1 MKEDELQKVR
11 EENETLR
18 RDLQRRIQASD
29 GESALQKQVSPVHT
43 LSSLSDAIEEGK
55 LSGIF
60 FSTNS
65 IQSDFWR
72 YIGVFSVC
80 ILDGD
85 IFEGLRTCQHAMK
98 LSWWLKQ

>member
-1 MKEDELQKVR
+1 MKEDEIQAVR

-43 LSSLSDAIEEGK
+43 LSNLSDAIKEGK

-60 FSTNS
+60 FFTNS

-72 YIGVFSVC
+72 HIGVFSVF

-85 IFEGLRTCQHAMK
+85 DLG
-98 LSWWLKQ
+98 KQ